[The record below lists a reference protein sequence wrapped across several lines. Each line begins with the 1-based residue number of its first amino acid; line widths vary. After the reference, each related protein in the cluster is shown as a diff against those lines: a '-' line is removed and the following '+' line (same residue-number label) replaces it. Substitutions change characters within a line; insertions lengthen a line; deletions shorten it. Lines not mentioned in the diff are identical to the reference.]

1 LDNLVL
7 GRNELAKW
15 HKLNSTLIDLP
26 RHVFSDKFKKN
37 GDEIGGGAP
46 PDVPVPVDAADDA
59 AKWDTI
65 KVVKLPAMISRVQEC
80 KGCFSK
86 EVCTLAA
93 ISIEADIPRKDPVGK
108 FPAFQEINQR
118 ATKEI
123 KSYFKKFI
131 ECINLEQSAEMD
143 RQSSSYNTT
152 INKETEMKIV
162 QINPNGVGGTSVTL
176 QKPIH
181 DSKTSELAERTFVNL
196 YTKNNI
202 SFGKGF
208 IVLR

>member
-1 LDNLVL
+1 MRDKDGRELATALEIKTGKHHSMSYRGQVMIYSLLIAERFINANPDNILLYIMEPSLTGGDGFEYLKQQKLELDSLVL

-37 GDEIGGGAP
+37 GDEIGAGAP
-46 PDVPVPVDAADDA
+46 LEQQIEPMEES

-108 FPAFQEINQR
+108 FQAF
-118 ATKEI
+118 
-123 KSYFKKFI
+123 
-131 ECINLEQSAEMD
+131 
-143 RQSSSYNTT
+143 
-152 INKETEMKIV
+152 
-162 QINPNGVGGTSVTL
+162 
-176 QKPIH
+176 
-181 DSKTSELAERTFVNL
+181 
-196 YTKNNI
+196 
-202 SFGKGF
+202 
-208 IVLR
+208 